1 MAKKNSSVLW
11 TVQQS
16 LEKTDKELARKNIGF
31 DTFQTPKSDSGNAL
45 KFVTDIVEESNG
57 DLKYNTKSVE
67 VLETYDN
74 TSGKPASGKS
84 IKAAIDTL
92 TSSSTLTGGNY
103 YTGMTETA
111 GIVTL
116 TQAAMDTSPTKNS
129 TKPVT
134 SGGVFTVTN
143 SLSNSIDAINL
154 AISNMD
160 YTDTAVANQ
169 FVTSVSES
177 DGVISVT
184 RAQPTA
190 AGISGLKA
198 FSTVSDGTNSFEAAA
213 YNSTLKFVAGTAIDP
228 VVDAT
233 NKEVKFN
240 HKDYHNSDG
249 GTILPST
256 IALSG
261 YDINLPWVVY
271 NKQGHITGCGQYIF
285 SVTQPGAGVL
295 QFQFGSASAVSTGFN
310 ANSGSNVTYTF
321 PNADNSDYGVT
332 KLYKYGSSK
341 APSDWISFSTLDDTA
356 ATPKS
361 VAQYFSD
368 NDDKEMV
375 GTGSHATTTGYPESL
390 YVPFTVSSVGDY
402 QHSYVSV
409 SNTPLFIIDKDT
421 SDYYSAKIN
430 GNTLAQFQPVVST
443 PGQTGQLANQV
454 IVANADDHEMVT
466 PLTDTIGD
474 SIDTDVGL
482 GNYTP
487 VFIKNGKITALP
499 SIRADFQTTPTDMQ
513 GITLRYDSTKNA
525 LCIGTHSLQSVYKYV
540 AGTPASGNDPAVAAK
555 FDLTSSRGVLY
566 GDGFG
571 YSTDL
576 TSYWD
581 VSDLTKDIRVPV
593 VVEAPSV
600 TYAVTVLAS
609 SWSSGFE
616 YEVWNKHRWTNY
628 DDCVRCR
635 LGTPNPASTSKYVAT
650 KAIVGSGDICI
661 LPPHHWGLFYVT
673 VDGHGSLRIASD
685 VTIRAE
691 SGSQNLY
698 CVCPDLCSRC
708 RVGDHVQL
716 NYSTITQTVTIA
728 SFGSGNEVHFD
739 VPDSRFE
746 DKVCSITYR
755 ESYGHGSVTT
765 LSFGIHDSAGVGGID
780 SEGDPD
786 CLYHQNGIV
795 WTESEP
801 PYGGSSSVNK
811 MTIHHASF
819 MCYNPS
825 NSEKYVTFATAG
837 PSDAEYTIYK
847 QMLIFKTPEHGGFN
861 MPTVST

>member
-67 VLETYDN
+67 VLETYDS

-116 TQAAMDTSPTKNS
+116 TQAAMDTSPTQNS

-143 SLSNSIDAINL
+143 SLSNSIDTINQT
-154 AISNMD
+154 ISNMD
-160 YTDTAVANQ
+160 YTDSAVANQ
-169 FVTSVSES
+169 FVTSVSET
-177 DGVISVT
+177 DGVISVS

-198 FSTVSDGTNSFEAAA
+198 FSTVSDGTYSFEAAA
-213 YNSTLKFVAGTAIDP
+213 YNSTLTFAAGMAIDP

-233 NKEVKFN
+233 NKVVKFN
-240 HKDYHNSDG
+240 HKDYRSAE
-249 GTILPST
+249 GTILPSNVSLT
-256 IALSG
+256 G
-261 YDINLPWVVY
+261 YDIKLPWAVY
-271 NKQGHITGCGQYIF
+271 NRQGHITDSGQYIF
-285 SVTQPGAGVL
+285 NVTHPGAGEL
-295 QFQFGSASAVSTGFN
+295 QFKFGSASAVSTGFN

-321 PNADNSDYGVT
+321 PNADKSAYGVT
-332 KLYKYGSSK
+332 KLYKYGSTD
-341 APSDWISFSTLDDTA
+341 PTDWSSFSTLDDTA

-368 NDDKEMV
+368 NDDKQMV
-375 GTGSHATTTGYPESL
+375 GTGSHAPTTGYPESL
-390 YVPFTVSSVGDY
+390 YVPFTVSSVGNY

-409 SNTPLFIIDKDT
+409 SNTPLFVIDKDT
-421 SDYYSAKIN
+421 SDYYSAKLN
-430 GNTLAQFQPVVST
+430 GNTLAQYQPVTGT
-443 PGQTGQLANQV
+443 PGQLANQV
-454 IVANADDHEMVT
+454 IVANDNDHEMVT

-474 SIDTDVGL
+474 SCDTDVGN
-482 GNYTP
+482 GNYMP
-487 VFIKNGKITALP
+487 VFIKQGKITALP
-499 SIRADFQTTPTDMQ
+499 RLEPDYQTTPTNLQ
-513 GITLRYDSTKNA
+513 GITMRLDSQGWY
-525 LCIGTHSLQSVYKYV
+525 CIGTLSLQSVYKYV
-540 AGTPASGNDPAVAAK
+540 AGTPASGADPAVAAR
-555 FDLTSSRGVLY
+555 FNLTSSRGVLY

-576 TSYWD
+576 GSYWD
-581 VSDLTKDIRVPV
+581 VSDLNKDNRTPV

-609 SWSSGFE
+609 SWNSGFE
-616 YEVWNKHRWTNY
+616 YEVWNKHRWTDY
-628 DDCVRCR
+628 TDCVRCR
-635 LGTPNPASTSKYVAT
+635 LGTDNPASTSKYVAT

-673 VDGHGSLRIASD
+673 VDGHGSLRLASD
-685 VTIRAE
+685 VSMLAE

-698 CVCPDLCSRC
+698 CVSPDLCSRC
-708 RVGDHVQL
+708 RVGDNVEIKYNNISQM
-716 NYSTITQTVTIA
+716 VTIA

-739 VPDSRFE
+739 RSDSRF
-746 DKVCSITYR
+746 VNHSCSITYR
-755 ESYGHGSVTT
+755 ESYGKGSATT
-765 LSFGIHDSAGVGGID
+765 LSFGIHDTAGVGGID

-795 WTESEP
+795 WTESDP
-801 PYGGSSSVNK
+801 PYGGENSVNK
-811 MTIHHASF
+811 MPLHHASF

-861 MPTVST
+861 MPTVSS

>member
-45 KFVTDIVEESNG
+45 KFVTDIVEEDNG

-160 YTDTAVANQ
+160 YTDSAVANQ

-256 IALSG
+256 IAQTG
-261 YDINLPWVVY
+261 YDIKLPWATY
-271 NKQGHITGCGQYIF
+271 NKQGHITDSGQYIF
-285 SVTQPGAGVL
+285 NVTHPGAGVL

-321 PNADNSDYGVT
+321 PNADKSAYGVT
-332 KLYKYGSSK
+332 KLYKYGSM
-341 APSDWISFSTLDDTA
+341 APSDWSSYSTLDDTA

-361 VAQYFSD
+361 VAQYFSA
-368 NDDKEMV
+368 NDDKQMV
-375 GTGSHATTTGYPESL
+375 GTGSHAPTVGDPESL
-390 YVPFTVSSVGDY
+390 YVPFTVSSVGNY

-409 SNTPLFIIDKDT
+409 SNTPLFVIDKDT
-421 SDYYSAKIN
+421 SDYYSAKLN
-430 GNTLAQFQPVVST
+430 GNTLAQYQPVTGT
-443 PGQTGQLANQV
+443 PGQLANQV
-454 IVANADDHEMVT
+454 IVANENDHEMVT

-474 SIDTDVGL
+474 SCDTDVGN
-482 GNYTP
+482 GNYMP
-487 VFIKNGKITALP
+487 VFIKQGKITALP
-499 SIRADFQTTPTDMQ
+499 RLEPDDQTTPTDLQ
-513 GITLRYDSTKNA
+513 GINLRYDSTNKA
-525 LCIGTHSLQSVYKYV
+525 FCIGTYSYQTAYTYHP
-540 AGTPASGNDPAVAAK
+540 GTPASGDDPAVPST
-555 FDLTSSRGVLY
+555 FDLMTMRGVLF
-566 GDGFG
+566 GDGLG
-571 YSTDL
+571 IGTYQTP
-576 TSYWD
+576 YWD
-581 VSDLTKDIRVPV
+581 VPEGDLVRDTKRPII
-593 VVEAPSV
+593 VEAPSV
-600 TYAVTVLAS
+600 TYAYPYACNTYGTSLPT
-609 SWSSGFE
+609 
-616 YEVWNKHRWTNY
+616 YEVWNPHRVLDYN
-628 DDCVRCR
+628 DCNKMRH
-635 LGTPNPASTSKYVAT
+635 GSTSNYVSYSMFT
-650 KAIVGSGDICI
+650 YQSSYQVISM
-661 LPPHHWGLFYVT
+661 LPAHHWGFYTLGVEHTIYSGASSIYYYVHLYDSDDKDVIPTSYTTAWDSNCLAAVT
-673 VDGHGSLRIASD
+673 
-685 VTIRAE
+685 
-691 SGSQNLY
+691 
-698 CVCPDLCSRC
+698 
-708 RVGDHVQL
+708 
-716 NYSTITQTVTIA
+716 
-728 SFGSGNEVHFD
+728 FSGN
-739 VPDSRFE
+739 SR
-746 DKVCSITYR
+746 
-755 ESYGHGSVTT
+755 H
-765 LSFGIHDSAGVGGID
+765 SFSFMAYNNSDAPKYIWLGTSN
-780 SEGDPD
+780 
-786 CLYHQNGIV
+786 L
-795 WTESEP
+795 
-801 PYGGSSSVNK
+801 GSSSTEGGGTLVDK
-811 MTIHHASF
+811 VDVYPQVF
-819 MCYNPS
+819 
-825 NSEKYVTFATAG
+825 
-837 PSDAEYTIYK
+837 
-847 QMLIFKTPEHGGFN
+847 IFKTPELRDYKSVNPDSTKATENAFN
-861 MPTVST
+861 WPPVS

>member
-160 YTDTAVANQ
+160 YTDSAVANQ

-256 IALSG
+256 IALTG
-261 YDINLPWVVY
+261 YDIKLPWAVY
-271 NKQGHITGCGQYIF
+271 NKQGHVTGCGQYIF

-295 QFQFGSASAVSTGFN
+295 QFKFGSASAVSTGFN

-332 KLYKYGSSK
+332 KLYKYGSS
-341 APSDWISFSTLDDTA
+341 APSDWNSFSTLDDTA

-361 VAQYFSD
+361 IAQYFSD

-375 GTGSHATTTGYPESL
+375 GTGSHAPTTGNPERL

-409 SNTPLFIIDKDT
+409 SNTPLFVIDKDT

-430 GNTLAQFQPVVST
+430 GNTLAQYQPVSGS
-443 PGQTGQLANQV
+443 PGQLANQV

-466 PLTDTIGD
+466 PLTDTIGSVINPVYIDRGILTACYPLKSDYSREDLAKHPYNGILLTKDDTAHEYVID
-474 SIDTDVGL
+474 SKD
-482 GNYTP
+482 Y
-487 VFIKNGKITALP
+487 
-499 SIRADFQTTPTDMQ
+499 
-513 GITLRYDSTKNA
+513 
-525 LCIGTHSLQSVYKYV
+525 GTYYEYH
-540 AGTPASGNDPAVAAK
+540 ATIAASGDDPAVPEHFIDK
-555 FDLTSSRGVLY
+555 QVGGFLF

-571 YSTDL
+571 SASSRPGGGSSSGKPDE
-576 TSYWD
+576 YWG
-581 VSDLTKDIRVPV
+581 VGISDLPNHYSNPPALI
-593 VVEAPSV
+593 EAPSIL
-600 TYAVTVLAS
+600 YAMTTLLTPS
-609 SWSSGFE
+609 SSSCSE
-616 YEVWNKHRWTNY
+616 EIWNKHRIY
-628 DDCVRCR
+628 DYDTCSLCR
-635 LGTPNPASTSKYVAT
+635 NVTRSTPTSTSYVTTTSFGDSSSYAAIAYIPPLHWALVFGSIKVDTHRVSFSSFKQTFTFTLQDTPDAHTGIGSSGTLPSFEYVIGQDTAQMYNFGFFVFNPDAADGKYV
-650 KAIVGSGDICI
+650 
-661 LPPHHWGLFYVT
+661 
-673 VDGHGSLRIASD
+673 
-685 VTIRAE
+685 
-691 SGSQNLY
+691 
-698 CVCPDLCSRC
+698 VC
-708 RVGDHVQL
+708 
-716 NYSTITQTVTIA
+716 TIA
-728 SFGSGNEVHFD
+728 ATVGGND
-739 VPDSRFE
+739 PD
-746 DKVCSITYR
+746 DTYR
-755 ESYGHGSVTT
+755 KLSY
-765 LSFGIHDSAGVGGID
+765 D
-780 SEGDPD
+780 
-786 CLYHQNGIV
+786 
-795 WTESEP
+795 
-801 PYGGSSSVNK
+801 
-811 MTIHHASF
+811 
-819 MCYNPS
+819 
-825 NSEKYVTFATAG
+825 
-837 PSDAEYTIYK
+837 IYK
-847 QMLIFKTPEHGGFN
+847 QIMIFKTPEYGGLDSVYDN
-861 MPTVST
+861 YPVGWKPSAS